1 MILEGMEL
9 VSQVTHKYVC
19 IYWYY
24 LWGFHVCVHL
34 FLSFFFFISAAYFWG
49 FLVLFVDLFCNLYCF
64 IVLDISGGLF
74 ELFLLIYLLF

>member
-9 VSQVTHKYVC
+9 VSQVTHKYFC

-34 FLSFFFFISAAYFWG
+34 FLSFFSLSLLPILGVFW
-49 FLVLFVDLFCNLYCF
+49 FCLLICFVIC
-64 IVLDISGGLF
+64 IVLLF
-74 ELFLLIYLLF
+74 WTYLGVCLNYFY